1 MRKTLLIG
9 ILSSTLFI
17 VIFLNQLIVNIDK
30 PLLDSDLFYEYFLLD
45 NDLPKFAS
53 LDFQQLFDTRMF
65 YPLKNTLALGNS
77 QFVQSSM
84 ALPAYLIT
92 KNVIISAHFMVL
104 ANFFL
109 AFLVMYLFVFR
120 LTKSI
125 GASILGG
132 LIFTYNPYVM
142 AQFYFAQIVLF
153 WIPLIFLVTEKMF
166 EGGKRWAIILPFLFL
181 GQLISSFYYTM
192 FIALLWPVYLLLR
205 LHLGKNSIK
214 KVLNWGFLV
223 GLVISILVGFVYLK
237 PYLDVKNSF
246 GVTRELGNIIS
257 HSAAIEDFISTT
269 KDNKFYGFMLGTKFS
284 DYSEHS
290 LFAGFVVYGLVAVSL
305 FLFFK
310 RKYEPALR
318 KVFIPL
324 IAVWII
330 AFIFSFGPYFIIG
343 ETLIPNI
350 YLLFYKFVPFFNSLR
365 APSRFMVMGF
375 FSMAILAGFAAKYL
389 VGKLSAF
396 AKASVDK
403 GKLGR
408 LGVILGLVFLI
419 SLEYQHNLVPP
430 LEIKPEV
437 KSFYQWLD
445 KQPQINVILELPI
458 ANELSNYPALFRS
471 YFDDSKYLLYALDH
485 DKRLINGNAA
495 YNPPQRTELGRSL
508 TINFPTQNK
517 LDQLKKMGVDAI
529 IVHKDEYKD
538 FQTGEELIRK
548 LKESNLKE
556 IYTGELVSAFKI

>member
-181 GQLISSFYYTM
+181 GQLISSFYYT
-192 FIALLWPVYLLLR
+192 
-205 LHLGKNSIK
+205 
-214 KVLNWGFLV
+214 
-223 GLVISILVGFVYLK
+223 
-237 PYLDVKNSF
+237 
-246 GVTRELGNIIS
+246 
-257 HSAAIEDFISTT
+257 
-269 KDNKFYGFMLGTKFS
+269 
-284 DYSEHS
+284 
-290 LFAGFVVYGLVAVSL
+290 
-305 FLFFK
+305 
-310 RKYEPALR
+310 
-318 KVFIPL
+318 
-324 IAVWII
+324 
-330 AFIFSFGPYFIIG
+330 
-343 ETLIPNI
+343 
-350 YLLFYKFVPFFNSLR
+350 
-365 APSRFMVMGF
+365 
-375 FSMAILAGFAAKYL
+375 
-389 VGKLSAF
+389 
-396 AKASVDK
+396 
-403 GKLGR
+403 
-408 LGVILGLVFLI
+408 
-419 SLEYQHNLVPP
+419 
-430 LEIKPEV
+430 
-437 KSFYQWLD
+437 
-445 KQPQINVILELPI
+445 
-458 ANELSNYPALFRS
+458 
-471 YFDDSKYLLYALDH
+471 
-485 DKRLINGNAA
+485 
-495 YNPPQRTELGRSL
+495 
-508 TINFPTQNK
+508 
-517 LDQLKKMGVDAI
+517 
-529 IVHKDEYKD
+529 
-538 FQTGEELIRK
+538 
-548 LKESNLKE
+548 
-556 IYTGELVSAFKI
+556 